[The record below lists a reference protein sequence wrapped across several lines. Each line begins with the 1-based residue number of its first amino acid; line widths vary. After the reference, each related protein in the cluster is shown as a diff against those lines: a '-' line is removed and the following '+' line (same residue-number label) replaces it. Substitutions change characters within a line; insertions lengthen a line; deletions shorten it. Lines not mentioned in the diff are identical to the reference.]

1 MEENNKDL
9 SSLLD
14 KFNEKHKE
22 FRAEKNNADKRVSD
36 FKDEFKDI
44 AIIKIKPI
52 MVRYGELLE
61 SKNIGYHIGEHFDV
75 RYSPIKDPSISM
87 IIDFNTEASRQAST
101 KPEIRFSATGEFI
114 SLYEAE
120 MDPHGSGSA
129 GASGTLTKDEFTDE
143 LITEKIETFLRKI
156 FSKDW
161 TKYDFFP

>member
-44 AIIKIKPI
+44 AINKIKPI

-101 KPEIRFSATGEFI
+101 KRKLD
-114 SLYEAE
+114 SLQQENLFHCMRQKWIHMEA
-120 MDPHGSGSA
+120 D
-129 GASGTLTKDEFTDE
+129 
-143 LITEKIETFLRKI
+143 LRVLVALLLRMNLQM
-156 FSKDW
+156 S
-161 TKYDFFP
+161 